1 MNTSEV
7 SKRHLTIVFILICT
21 STLGDAYAGQMFTA
35 VEEFIEEIRRF
46 AKKQKLN
53 ISIDTLINA
62 DRVYWQKDKAIPLDE
77 YEWRNPNT
85 GGNFNSSKVFLA
97 LKCRLYKYV
106 HDDYV
111 PILYLFSGKLHPKLD
126 CNEYQDLIKYPI
138 YKQAVR
144 NSVSLKEITEFLKEF
159 ATSPENIFSEL
170 TPECL
175 KIGLRLKQN
184 QFDREIDKSSDGII
198 KNTYVQENELPFINS
213 EMLYDDLKS
222 KYDELLKKYQN
233 SNSEL
238 QKARN
243 DHQTTISENAKLST
257 DLQTIKS
264 ERDNLSTELQNIR
277 KNSKQQYLE
286 LYQKYLSLVKLSS
299 DVKTITSERDKL
311 STELQTIKSE
321 KAQLST
327 ELQTI
332 KSEKAQLSAELQ
344 TIKSEKAQLSTELQ
358 TIKSEK
364 AQLSTEL
371 QTIKSEKAQL
381 STELQTIKNT
391 NVKLCTDVQ
400 TITSEKSKM
409 STELQ
414 TTKGE
419 KSKLSAELHTIK
431 ISSKLQCDKLQNEL
445 DTAHSERDKAIA
457 EVNALACKN
466 QLYHNKS
473 KVAVIA
479 SGVLLLS
486 CILLLIPRT
495 PQPEQVEV
503 TEHKAESSDNSS
515 SITKTQEMISEA
527 SVNLRNDAP
536 SILPSDTPNS
546 VSTRN
551 CTYNRTEIDMSLSVA
566 HEVIYDLIRSSN
578 PQITGNLTG
587 KLKIDANSV
596 SWVTTQN
603 TLKPRVSPVWLS
615 KTIENNYKYPSNC
628 TGSPVEVT
636 WTFKYLGHL

>member
-332 KSEKAQLSAELQ
+332 KSEKAQLS
-344 TIKSEKAQLSTELQ
+344 
-358 TIKSEK
+358 
-364 AQLSTEL
+364 
-371 QTIKSEKAQL
+371 
-381 STELQTIKNT
+381 TELQTIKNT

-400 TITSEKSKM
+400 TITSEKSKL

-466 QLYHNKS
+466 QLYHNKY

>member
-62 DRVYWQKDKAIPLDE
+62 DRVYWQTDKAIPLDE

-233 SNSEL
+233 SNS
-238 QKARN
+238 
-243 DHQTTISENAKLST
+243 
-257 DLQTIKS
+257 
-264 ERDNLSTELQNIR
+264 
-277 KNSKQQYLE
+277 
-286 LYQKYLSLVKLSS
+286 
-299 DVKTITSERDKL
+299 
-311 STELQTIKSE
+311 
-321 KAQLST
+321 
-327 ELQTI
+327 
-332 KSEKAQLSAELQ
+332 
-344 TIKSEKAQLSTELQ
+344 
-358 TIKSEK
+358 
-364 AQLSTEL
+364 
-371 QTIKSEKAQL
+371 
-381 STELQTIKNT
+381 
-391 NVKLCTDVQ
+391 
-400 TITSEKSKM
+400 
-409 STELQ
+409 
-414 TTKGE
+414 
-419 KSKLSAELHTIK
+419 
-431 ISSKLQCDKLQNEL
+431 
-445 DTAHSERDKAIA
+445 
-457 EVNALACKN
+457 
-466 QLYHNKS
+466 
-473 KVAVIA
+473 
-479 SGVLLLS
+479 
-486 CILLLIPRT
+486 
-495 PQPEQVEV
+495 
-503 TEHKAESSDNSS
+503 
-515 SITKTQEMISEA
+515 
-527 SVNLRNDAP
+527 
-536 SILPSDTPNS
+536 
-546 VSTRN
+546 
-551 CTYNRTEIDMSLSVA
+551 
-566 HEVIYDLIRSSN
+566 
-578 PQITGNLTG
+578 
-587 KLKIDANSV
+587 
-596 SWVTTQN
+596 
-603 TLKPRVSPVWLS
+603 
-615 KTIENNYKYPSNC
+615 
-628 TGSPVEVT
+628 
-636 WTFKYLGHL
+636 